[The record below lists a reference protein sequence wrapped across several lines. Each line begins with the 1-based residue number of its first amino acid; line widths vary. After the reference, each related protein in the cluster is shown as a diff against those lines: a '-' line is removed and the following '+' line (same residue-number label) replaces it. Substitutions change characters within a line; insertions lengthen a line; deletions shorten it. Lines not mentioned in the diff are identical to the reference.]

1 MPRPMTWAHLVRA
14 VLACALLAVS
24 ASPASAVTCGV
35 NSAGV
40 AFGNYDT
47 FISTPLDGVGTIA
60 VNCDVS
66 TTFTVALSAGTGSFT
81 QRQMTA
87 GPSQLGYNL
96 YTDATRTIVW
106 GDGISG
112 NTVSA
117 TGTSVDLSIYGRVPD
132 GQNVAAGVYSDSI
145 VITVS
150 Y

>member
-1 MPRPMTWAHLVRA
+1 MPRPMTWQKLARA
-14 VLACALLAVS
+14 VLACALIAVS

-35 NSAGV
+35 SSAGV
-40 AFGNYDT
+40 AFGSYDT
-47 FISTPLDGVGTIA
+47 LISTPLDGVGTIA
-60 VNCDVS
+60 VNCDAS
-66 TTFTVALSAGTGSFT
+66 TTFTVALSAGSGTFA

-87 GPSQLGYNL
+87 GATQLGYNL

-112 NTVSA
+112 STVSA
-117 TGTSVDLSIYGRVPD
+117 SGTSVDLSIYGRVPA

>member
-1 MPRPMTWAHLVRA
+1 MPRPMTWQKLARA
-14 VLACALLAVS
+14 VLACALIAVS

-35 NSAGV
+35 SSAGV
-40 AFGNYDT
+40 AFGSYDT
-47 FISTPLDGVGTIA
+47 LISTPLDGVGTIS
-60 VNCDVS
+60 VNCLLP
-66 TTFTVALSAGTGSFT
+66 TPFTVALSAGSGTFA

-87 GPSQLGYNL
+87 GATQLGYNL

-112 NTVSA
+112 STVSA
-117 TGTSVDLSIYGRVPD
+117 SGTSVDLSIYGRVPA